1 MMRIRTLPKRA
12 SIFFRSLRRSVS
24 ACLLLLS
31 SILCS
36 VATAADYPSR
46 AITIVVPWS
55 AGGPADSATRVFA
68 EYLGQAV
75 GQPVIVENKPGAGGN
90 IGTAAVARA
99 RPDGY
104 TLLLATSSTNAI
116 GPWLFKSLP
125 FEPVKDFSPIALLT
139 ANSNILEV
147 NPSSPFQSLQDVI
160 DAARKNPGALTYGSG
175 GIGSSQHLAGSM
187 FSHQLGLDIT
197 HVPYNGGGPAGMA
210 LLAGQVSMVL
220 DTGTIAHVKSGA
232 LRALAVAAK
241 ERLAVLPDVPT
252 FAELDYPNMVTGA
265 WYALVGPAGMPPEI
279 VGYLNAKCIEVLS
292 NEAVAGRLAASG
304 AFVQAP
310 YSPAELARFMN
321 AELERYKTIVEQSG
335 ATAK

>member
-1 MMRIRTLPKRA
+1 MRFRTIRRL
-12 SIFFRSLRRSVS
+12 S
-24 ACLLLLS
+24 ALLFLS
-31 SILCS
+31 SALGS
-36 VATAADYPSR
+36 TAMATDYPSR

-55 AGGPADSATRVFA
+55 AGGPADAATRIYA

-75 GQPVIVENKPGAGGN
+75 GQSVIVENKPGAGGN

-125 FEPVKDFSPIALLT
+125 FEPVKDFSPIAMLT

-147 NPSSPFQSLQDVI
+147 NPSSPFHSLKDIV
-160 DAARKNPGALTYGSG
+160 DEARKNPGTLTYGSG

-197 HVPYNGGGPAGMA
+197 HIPYNGGGPAGTA

-220 DTGTIAHVKSGA
+220 DTGTLAHVKSGA
-232 LRALAVAAK
+232 LRALAVASK

-252 FAELDYPNMVTGA
+252 FAELGYPNMVTGA
-265 WYALVGPAGMPPEI
+265 WYALVGPAGIPAEI
-279 VGYLNAKCIEVLS
+279 VDYLNAKSNEVLS
-292 NEAVAGRLAASG
+292 NEAVAKRLAASG
-304 AFVQAP
+304 AFVQ
-310 YSPAELARFMN
+310 SPLTPAALTDFMN
-321 AELERYKTIVEQSG
+321 AELERYKTIVAQSG